1 MTFFRIFKGKAER
14 DFELRSKL
22 RQAYNKIDL
31 HVRKLDVQR
40 QKYLGLARRAHSLRD
55 LEQFEDFAQ
64 RYHHTLT
71 VIQRWQKYQLKL
83 NALEIQRDEVR
94 ASEEFLSG
102 IGVLTQSILQGVK
115 PEEVNR
121 IVHDIEIAEE
131 RCAQLEQTME
141 EQLRNVLQPVLSG
154 SNLDEAALRGV
165 LGHEENSF
173 EPQNTTASSVIA
185 TSLASSRNQVSKMS
199 FEEALRH
206 YQVAE

>member
-14 DFELRSKL
+14 DFELKSKL

-55 LEQFEDFAQ
+55 LAQFEDFAQ

-102 IGVLTQSILQGVK
+102 IGALTQSILQGVK
-115 PEEVNR
+115 PDEVHR
-121 IVHDIEIAEE
+121 IVHDIEMAEE

-141 EQLRNVLQPVLSG
+141 EQLRNVLQPVISG
-154 SNLDEAALRGV
+154 SNLDEATLRGV
-165 LGHEENSF
+165 LSHDVISLETHG
-173 EPQNTTASSVIA
+173 TTASSAMTA
-185 TSLASSRNQVSKMS
+185 TVSNSRNQVSNMS

-206 YQVAE
+206 YQVTE